1 MNSQIK
7 VCNCNHT
14 MPVDG
19 AALGAALDAGTL
31 PVASQLCRREVGDYL
46 NTLEGSGRIVVGCT
60 QEQPLFTEL
69 AQQKGTVAPLRF
81 VNLRETGGWGADSA
95 QATPKMAA
103 LLAMARLPDPEPVP
117 EVDYHSEGRVLL
129 TGPAARVLPWARRLQ
144 GQLEVSVLL
153 TDTAGAVLAGG
164 QDWPTFA
171 GSGVVVKGWLGKFAV
186 SWQQANPIDLDLC
199 TRCNAC
205 VKTCP
210 EGAIGLDYQINL
222 SACTSHGDCVKA
234 CGAIGA
240 IDFGRLD
247 TARGGEFD
255 LVFDLHDQPLLTLH
269 QPPQGYFAPGA
280 SEALAA
286 EQAMQLATL
295 TGTFGKPK
303 FFQYKDS
310 ICAHGRNKKTGCN
323 ACVEVCSA
331 EAIAHA
337 GDKIVV
343 NPNLCVGCGACT
355 TVCPTGA
362 LSYAYPRV
370 ADQGARIRTLLSTFA
385 KAGGKRPALL
395 LHSQDSG
402 TALIEALGRGAGAG
416 QLRGIPARVMPLPL
430 HHIASVGIDVWLSA
444 VAYGAANVLVLV
456 TGTEAPQY
464 LAALTEQ
471 IGIARTILTALGYGA
486 GHIALVQAA
495 DAATLD
501 GALRRIE
508 AGQAPAVAATF
519 AIGGGKG
526 GDKRTT
532 LEFALEHLVRHAPTP
547 QREIAL
553 PAGSPFGT
561 LSVDTSACTLCM
573 ACVGACP
580 ASALSDNPNAPQLR
594 FTESNCVQCG
604 LCEKTC
610 PENAIAL
617 TPRLLL
623 APEVKQPRVLNEA
636 KPYHCIR
643 CEKPFGTLQMVEN
656 MVAKLS
662 SHGAFS
668 ANLDRLR
675 MCSDCRVIDMMQP
688 AKEVS
693 IFEVK
698 R

>member
-1 MNSQIK
+1 
-7 VCNCNHT
+7 

-19 AALGAALDAGTL
+19 AALGAALDAGIL
-31 PVASQLCRREVGDYL
+31 PVATQLCRREVGDYL
-46 NTLEGSGRIVVGCT
+46 DTLGGSEKIVVACT

-69 AQQKGTVAPLRF
+69 AEQKGTVAPLRF
-81 VNLRETGGWGADSA
+81 VNLRETGGWGQEGA

-117 EVDYHSEGRVLL
+117 EVEYHSEGRVLIA
-129 TGPAARVLPWARRLQ
+129 GPAARVLPWARRLQ

-153 TDTAGAVLAGG
+153 TDTAGAMLAGA
-164 QDWPTFA
+164 QAWPTVA
-171 GSGVVVKGWLGKFAV
+171 GSDVTVKGWLGQFDV
-186 SWQQANPIDLDLC
+186 TWRQANPIDLDLC

-210 EGAIGLDYQINL
+210 EGAIGLDYQVNPD
-222 SACTSHGDCVKA
+222 ACSSHGDCVKA
-234 CGAIGA
+234 CGAVGA
-240 IDFGRLD
+240 IDFDRAD
-247 TARGGEFD
+247 TARSGQFD
-255 LVFDLHDQPLLTLH
+255 LVFDLHEQPLLTLH

-280 SEALAA
+280 SDVKAA

-310 ICAHGRNKKTGCN
+310 VCAHGRNKKIGCN

-331 EAIAHA
+331 EAVSHD
-337 GDKIVV
+337 GDKIRV

-370 ADQGARIRTLLSTFA
+370 TDQGARIRTLLATYA

-395 LHSQDSG
+395 LQSQEDG
-402 TALIEALGRGAGAG
+402 AALVETLGRAAGAG
-416 QLRGIPARVMPLPL
+416 QLRGVPARVLPLPL
-430 HHIASVGIDVWLSA
+430 HHVASVGIDVWLAA
-444 VAYGAANVLVLV
+444 VAYGAANVLILA
-456 TGTEAPQY
+456 TGAEAPQY
-464 LAALTEQ
+464 AAALAQ
-471 IGIARTILTALGYGA
+471 QVDIARTILASLGYGSGHLQLLQA
-486 GHIALVQAA
+486 G
-495 DAATLD
+495 DAAALD
-501 GALRRIE
+501 VALRRIE
-508 AGQAPAVAATF
+508 AGQVPAVPATF
-519 AIGGGKG
+519 AIGSGKG

-532 LEFALEHLVRHAPTP
+532 LDFAIDHLARHAPVP

-561 LSVDTSACTLCM
+561 VTVKTDACTLCM

-580 ASALSDNPNAPQLR
+580 SSALADNPNAPQLR

-604 LCEKTC
+604 LCAKTC
-610 PENAIAL
+610 PENAIEL
-617 TPRLLL
+617 VPRLLL
-623 APEVKQPRVLNEA
+623 APEAKQPRVLNEA

-662 SHGAFS
+662 SHGAFA

-675 MCSDCRVIDMMQP
+675 MCSDCRVVDMMQP

>member
-1 MNSQIK
+1 MNSRIK
-7 VCNCNHT
+7 VCNCNRT
-14 MPVDG
+14 MAVDG
-19 AALGAALDAGTL
+19 AALGAALDVGAL
-31 PVASQLCRREVGDYL
+31 PVATQLCRREVGDYL
-46 NTLEGSGRIVVGCT
+46 GTLDGSEKIVVGCT

-81 VNLRETGGWGADSA
+81 VNLRETGGWGQDAA
-95 QATPKMAA
+95 QAMPKMAA

-117 EVDYHSEGRVLL
+117 EVEYHSEGRVLI

-164 QDWPTFA
+164 QGWPTFA
-171 GSGVVVKGWLGKFAV
+171 GGEVLVKGWLGRFDV
-186 SWQQANPIDLDLC
+186 TWRQANPIDLDLC

-205 VKTCP
+205 VKACP
-210 EGAIGLDYQINL
+210 EGAIGLDYQVNL
-222 SACTSHGDCVKA
+222 DACSSHGDCVKA
-234 CGAIGA
+234 CGAVGA
-240 IDFGRLD
+240 IDFERSD
-247 TARGGEFD
+247 TTRGGQFD
-255 LVFDLHDQPLLTLH
+255 LVFDLHEQPLLTMH

-280 SEALAA
+280 SEAKAA

-310 ICAHGRNKKTGCN
+310 ICAHGRNKKVGCN
-323 ACVEVCSA
+323 ACVDVCSA
-331 EAIAHA
+331 EAVSHE
-337 GDKIVV
+337 GDKIRV

-370 ADQGARIRTLLSTFA
+370 ADQGARIRTLLATFA

-395 LHSQDSG
+395 LHSQEEG
-402 TALIEALGRGAGAG
+402 AALVEALGRAAGAG
-416 QLRGIPARVMPLPL
+416 QMRGVPARVLPLPL
-430 HHIASVGIDVWLSA
+430 HHVASVGIDVWLAA
-444 VAYGAANVLVLV
+444 VAYGAANVLILA
-456 TGTEAPQY
+456 TGAEAPQY
-464 LAALTEQ
+464 AAALAQQVE
-471 IGIARTILTALGYGA
+471 IARTILASLGYGS
-486 GHIALVQAA
+486 GHVQLVQAG
-495 DAATLD
+495 DAAALD

-508 AGQAPAVAATF
+508 AGQVPAVPATF

-532 LEFALEHLVRHAPTP
+532 LDFALDHLARHAPVP
-547 QREIAL
+547 QREIGL
-553 PAGSPFGT
+553 PAGSPFGA
-561 LSVDTSACTLCM
+561 VNVNRDACTLCM

-580 ASALSDNPNAPQLR
+580 SSALADNPNAPQLR

-610 PENAIAL
+610 PEGAIDL
-617 TPRLLL
+617 VPRLLL
-623 APEVKQPRVLNEA
+623 APEAKQPRVLNEA
-636 KPYHCIR
+636 QPYHCIR
-643 CEKPFGTLQMVEN
+643 CAKPFGTLQMVEN

-662 SHGAFS
+662 SHGAFA

-675 MCSDCRVIDMMQP
+675 MCSDCRVVDMMQP

>member
-1 MNSQIK
+1 MNTRIK
-7 VCNCNHT
+7 VCNCNRT

-46 NTLEGSGRIVVGCT
+46 NTLDGGDKIVVGCT
-60 QEQPLFTEL
+60 QEQPLFAEL

-81 VNLRETGGWGADSA
+81 VNLRETGGWGQDAA

-117 EVDYHSEGRVLL
+117 EVEYHSEGRVLI

-153 TDTAGAVLAGG
+153 TDTDGAMLAGG

-171 GSGVVVKGWLGKFAV
+171 GTDVAVKGWLGKFDV
-186 SWQQANPIDLDLC
+186 TWRQANPIDLDLC

-205 VKTCP
+205 VKACP
-210 EGAIGLDYQINL
+210 EGAIGLDYQVNL
-222 SACTSHGDCVKA
+222 DACSSHGDCVKA

-240 IDFGRLD
+240 IDFHRAD
-247 TARGGEFD
+247 TARSGAFD
-255 LVFDLHDQPLLTLH
+255 LVFDLHLQPLVTLH

-280 SEALAA
+280 SDEKAA
-286 EQAMQLATL
+286 EQAMQLATM

-310 ICAHGRNKKTGCN
+310 ICAHGRNKKVGCN

-331 EAIAHA
+331 AAVSHA
-337 GDKIVV
+337 GDKIHV
-343 NPNLCVGCGACT
+343 NPNLCVGCGACA

-370 ADQGARIRTLLSTFA
+370 ADQGARIRTLLTTYA

-395 LHSQDSG
+395 LHAQEEG
-402 TALIEALGRGAGAG
+402 AALVDALGRAAGAG
-416 QLRGIPARVMPLPL
+416 KLRGVPARMLPLPL

-444 VAYGAANVLVLV
+444 IAYGAANVMILA
-456 TGTEAPQY
+456 TGAEAPQY
-464 LAALTEQ
+464 AAALAQQVE
-471 IGIARTILTALGYGA
+471 IARTILSGLGYGA
-486 GHIALVQAA
+486 DHVQVVQAG

-501 GALRRIE
+501 TALRRIE
-508 AGQAPAVAATF
+508 AGQVPAVAATF

-532 LEFALEHLVRHAPTP
+532 LEFAIDHLAKHAPAP

-553 PAGSPFGT
+553 PSGSPFGAVNVKT
-561 LSVDTSACTLCM
+561 DACTLCM

-580 ASALSDNPNAPQLR
+580 ASALADNPNAPQLR
-594 FTESNCVQCG
+594 FTEANCVQCG
-604 LCEKTC
+604 LCETTC
-610 PENAIAL
+610 PEQAIAL
-617 TPRLLL
+617 VPRLLL
-623 APEVKQPRVLNEA
+623 APEAKQPRVLNEA

-643 CEKPFGTLQMVEN
+643 CEKPFGTLSMVEN

-662 SHGAFS
+662 SHSAFA